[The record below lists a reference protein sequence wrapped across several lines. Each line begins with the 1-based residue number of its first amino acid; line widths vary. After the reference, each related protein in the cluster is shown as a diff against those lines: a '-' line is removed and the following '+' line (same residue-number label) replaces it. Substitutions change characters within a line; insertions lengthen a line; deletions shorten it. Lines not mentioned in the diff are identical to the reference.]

1 MAGLEYLDRTA
12 GDPPIAWAV
21 AIVTRLPSA
30 ALEDAFL
37 GSVAAAVG
45 ALEVS
50 RVAGSIRLAFEI
62 EGRMVDEVRGRA
74 AGIFK
79 NALGAAVVAG
89 DVPATFGWQVS
100 VSVEPAAALS
110 TDRAG

>member
-1 MAGLEYLDRTA
+1 M
-12 GDPPIAWAV
+12 
-21 AIVTRLPSA
+21 TRLPSA

-79 NALGAAVVAG
+79 NALGAAAHNHAVPCGIGALGAAVVAG